1 MAAFFIQKLPWM
13 GVKAKTRKEKEEL
26 LLSLKRDTP
35 FEELFPGCP
44 NEFIEYMKYVRS
56 LEFEQKP
63 DYNLCRRFF
72 QQVLDKNG
80 WTLDYEYDWVIK
92 KREASAKAQQDEEH
106 KQKPVEDQ

>member
-1 MAAFFIQKLPWM
+1 
-13 GVKAKTRKEKEEL
+13 
-26 LLSLKRDTP
+26 
-35 FEELFPGCP
+35 
-44 NEFIEYMKYVRS
+44 MKYVRS